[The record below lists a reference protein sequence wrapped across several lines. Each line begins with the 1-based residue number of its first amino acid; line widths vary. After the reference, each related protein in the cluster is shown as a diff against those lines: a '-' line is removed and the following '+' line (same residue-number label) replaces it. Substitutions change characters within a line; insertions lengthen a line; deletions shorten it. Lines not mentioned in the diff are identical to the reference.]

1 MQVSLRRRDGL
12 VAEKLLRE
20 EQVSGLAP
28 EVARRPAQA
37 QLTSALLDDRW
48 HFKGHSRTLGHLAW
62 SGLSPFSLTICV
74 PGEVAPQ
81 IARGWLSAVI
91 LIGLIVAG
99 IEVVRNIVL
108 RGSPPSR

>member
-1 MQVSLRRRDGL
+1 VVRL
-12 VAEKLLRE
+12 EPLL
-20 EQVSGLAP
+20 SY
-28 EVARRPAQA
+28 
-37 QLTSALLDDRW
+37 D
-48 HFKGHSRTLGHLAW
+48 
-62 SGLSPFSLTICV
+62 CV